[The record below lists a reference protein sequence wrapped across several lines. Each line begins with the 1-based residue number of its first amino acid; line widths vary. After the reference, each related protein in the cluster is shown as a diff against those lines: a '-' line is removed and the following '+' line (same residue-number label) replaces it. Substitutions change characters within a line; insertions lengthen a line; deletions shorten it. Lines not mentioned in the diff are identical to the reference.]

1 MKKIFLILVTS
12 LLICSC
18 SQTGEISNTKISSDS
33 IKDTIPEAYKSITAF
48 PDVEN
53 PNKPLILELNAIYQS
68 DQDIR
73 HKFEEIEKKYKQES
87 KEFQAFG
94 REWFKIDS
102 VNTLKVIA
110 ILDKYGWLGADE
122 IGSQGNTTLWLVIQ
136 HSDIKIQEKYLPM
149 MRKALKDGKAN
160 PADLALLED
169 RILIRHGKKQI
180 YGSQLE
186 MDTITGK
193 YKLAPIDDE
202 PNVNKRRAEV
212 GLEPLE
218 EYAKNWA
225 IKYVLPKK

>member
-1 MKKIFLILVTS
+1 MKKIFLILTSS
-12 LLICSC
+12 LLCCSC
-18 SQTGEISNTKISSDS
+18 SETAEISDIKISSDS
-33 IKDTIPEAYKSITAF
+33 LKDTTPEVYKSITAF
-48 PDVEN
+48 PDVKN
-53 PNKPLILELNAIYQS
+53 PNNPLILKLNTIYQS

-73 HKFEEIEKKYKQES
+73 HKFEEIEKKYKQDS
-87 KEFQAFG
+87 KEFQTFG

-102 VNTLKVIA
+102 VNTLKVTA
-110 ILDKYGWLGADE
+110 ILDKYGWLSADE

-149 MRKALKDGKAN
+149 IRKALKDGKAN
-160 PADLALLED
+160 PADVALLED

-186 MDTITGK
+186 MDSITKK
-193 YKLAPIDDE
+193 YKLAPIEDE

-218 EYAKNWA
+218 EYAKNWD
-225 IKYVLPKK
+225 IKYVVPKK